1 LALIAAI
8 LAYLDGS
15 SSFPCPTG
23 VFSIV
28 SENEEKQ
35 PVILTVVNAGT
46 PDFPRYLIA
55 NQFLQY
61 FTGNGWTD
69 QKSERGALVY
79 RDANDALEM
88 TSSLLLLK
96 HEHLPVKFFRAPLY
110 LQLHTP
116 HEVSMR
122 DLQMWLFR
130 ATKLLVDSPRFG
142 NGPVAGSLGICR
154 IEYSELKELPT

>member
-1 LALIAAI
+1 MS
-8 LAYLDGS
+8 DQ
-15 SSFPCPTG
+15 
-23 VFSIV
+23 
-28 SENEEKQ
+28 EEKQ

-46 PDFPRYLIA
+46 PEFPRYLIA

-61 FTGNGWTD
+61 FTGSGWTE

-79 RDANDALEM
+79 RDANDALE
-88 TSSLLLLK
+88 TSSSLLLLK
-96 HEHLPVKFFRAPLY
+96 HEHLPVKFFHAPLY
-110 LQLHTP
+110 LQLHSP
-116 HEVSMR
+116 QEVSMAE
-122 DLQMWLFR
+122 LKWWLFR

>member
-1 LALIAAI
+1 M
-8 LAYLDGS
+8 
-15 SSFPCPTG
+15 
-23 VFSIV
+23 

-35 PVILTVVNAGT
+35 PIILTVVNAGT

-61 FTGNGWTD
+61 FIGNGWTE

-79 RDANDALEM
+79 RDANDALE
-88 TSSLLLLK
+88 TSSSLLLLK
-96 HEHLPVKFFRAPLY
+96 HEHLPVKFFQAPLY
-110 LQLHTP
+110 LQLHSSQQ
-116 HEVSMR
+116 VSMQE
-122 DLQMWLFR
+122 LKWWLFR

-154 IEYSELKELPT
+154 IEFKELKELPS

>member
-1 LALIAAI
+1 M
-8 LAYLDGS
+8 
-15 SSFPCPTG
+15 
-23 VFSIV
+23 

-35 PVILTVVNAGT
+35 PIILTVVSAGT

-61 FTGNGWTD
+61 FTGNGWTE

-79 RDANDALEM
+79 RDANDALE
-88 TSSLLLLK
+88 TSSSLLLLQ
-96 HEHLPVKFFRAPLY
+96 HEHLPVKFFQAPLY
-110 LQLHTP
+110 LQLHSP
-116 HEVSMR
+116 KKVSMAE
-122 DLQMWLFR
+122 LKWWLFR

-154 IEYSELKELPT
+154 IEFKELKELPS

>member
-1 LALIAAI
+1 M
-8 LAYLDGS
+8 
-15 SSFPCPTG
+15 
-23 VFSIV
+23 

-61 FTGNGWTD
+61 FTGNGWTE

-88 TSSLLLLK
+88 TSALLLLK
-96 HEHLPVKFFRAPLY
+96 HEHLPVKFFKAPLY

-116 HEVSMR
+116 QEVSMR

-154 IEYSELKELPT
+154 IEYKELKELPT